1 MHIITRLGKDQLM
14 LKPRNTEL
22 SPPRLLLATEKEV
35 ATALRLTSDWCCS
48 ARVSAGDAKGLTY
61 HPWQSIP
68 VKGVQTESQHRHPWL
83 SLGRLGVHLGAGAAR
98 QVWQVEGRDAHP
110 MNIPKH
116 RTVPTREN
124 GQQHQAGKPSSR
136 PDLQLIGNA
145 QDGGTRATRRSWKH
159 WNKQKVL
166 LR

>member
-1 MHIITRLGKDQLM
+1 MHSGKDQLM
-14 LKPRNTEL
+14 LKPRNTES
-22 SPPRLLLATEKEV
+22 SPPRLLLVTEKEV
-35 ATALRLTSDWCCS
+35 ATASGSRVTDAAQHASLQEMPKDSHMTHDKAFLSKGFRLNHSLAIRESHWGDSGCVWVQVPLDRSGRWRAGMPIPWTS
-48 ARVSAGDAKGLTY
+48 
-61 HPWQSIP
+61 
-68 VKGVQTESQHRHPWL
+68 
-83 SLGRLGVHLGAGAAR
+83 
-98 QVWQVEGRDAHP
+98 
-110 MNIPKH
+110 PKH

-124 GQQHQAGKPSSR
+124 GQQHRAGKPSSR